1 MEENNGVY
9 NPPTEA
15 YTTAYNQPITD
26 DAVQRSKQINRSR
39 ALTDTWLWQLL
50 NPGAQ
55 QEREY
60 GQQVAFQREQND
72 WNSAQNQM
80 ARAKA
85 AGINPNTMA
94 SQISGQSQGVDKPNT
109 AVASGEAAADSI
121 VGAGS
126 AVGSLLNG
134 AGNFFDKF
142 ALFGARAAGLRAGA
156 AKDLSIA
163 GFTDEQKRGVIIDNK
178 YKEENAIADLNIKH
192 QQFDNMY
199 EEFKILQQQWKE
211 YDKKL
216 EWFDRQMISTL
227 NMQDKQA
234 MLSEKLAFESE
245 QRKTI
250 MVNEEQFWQDYGFGR
265 DSNVD
270 VSLRNL
276 WYKCYKS
283 GDFTDYKAALEDL
296 FYFYEER
303 SYRQQKGYNDSEI
316 DSIFEK
322 TWNEFAAKYD
332 MENRQFEYQEQLKS
346 FYNQLNE
353 LFKANLTFHGGG
365 NPVAFLSGIMS
376 EVRKLIAN
384 IEGTYTNLPP
394 RPASQDR
401 YSSGRH

>member
-26 DAVQRSKQINRSR
+26 DAVSR
-39 ALTDTWLWQLL
+39 AKELNKARGLTDSWLWQLL

-60 GQQVAFQREQND
+60 GQQVALQREQNN
-72 WNSAQNQM
+72 WNSAQSQM

-216 EWFDRQMISTL
+216 EWYDRQMISTL